1 MGNASRRSSRVT
13 RVVSLSFL
21 AATAAALQ
29 ACEAESSLHTNHGS
43 LSDEALAS
51 SAWLNHPDA
60 LDAVQSAPPAHAT
73 SFADLGHT
81 SVLRAFDGAGMTKAM
96 PDGVS
101 GLDAARLHLFRY
113 RDELGLSE
121 EAIAALELQN
131 EHKLPAGAAI
141 YQFTQRVHGL
151 PVFQA
156 RAKLVLDGEKNLVS
170 LSNGLAPSW
179 LSAPATAEFKL
190 SPERGLVRAYVAS
203 GGPELL
209 LGAIQESLVRKHDFL
224 SYRLNTPQGDLGVID
239 ASTRKVMFVEDQS
252 LVAGYQVEIITKDPR
267 TFENQSYRY
276 VIAADDGRVL
286 YKTSTTANEAFTYRV
301 FADATG
307 AKTPMDGPIVDATP
321 HPTSVPDNFQ
331 PKFAESVLVQIDG
344 FNKHMDPWLEPNAT
358 TTFGNAVQAYSDRN
372 QSNAFIFTTGS
383 GFQEGADFRGETTS
397 AKTFDYTYNPALAP
411 DSSESQIK
419 ASITQV
425 FYVTNWLHSYFYDSG
440 FDEASGNAQEDNLG
454 RGGVAGDPLLTEAQ
468 DSADGG
474 RANNANMSTPG
485 DGSSPR
491 MQMYVWTGTP
501 NSKLLTTPPIVFDDW
516 VGAAAFGPKTFDLTS
531 GELVLANDGSTMIP
545 RGATGMGMGSNS
557 DACQPPMNVSGK
569 IAVIDRGV
577 CNFTNKVQSAQ
588 TAGAIA
594 AIIVNNAP
602 GHTAPNLTTT
612 AQGITIPV
620 LTLSL
625 EDGQK
630 LKAHLL
636 EGAVQAMSFSR
647 GAEVGRDGSID
658 STVVAHEWGHYIHM
672 RLQDGQ
678 SSQYG
683 GMSEGWG
690 DFNSLFMAVR
700 ETDTFPGR
708 AYPMA
713 QYAAAS
719 FGSRASY
726 FGIRRAPYSV
736 EYTINPFTFGH
747 IRSSAS
753 LPKNAP
759 VQGSEDDPMS
769 EAHVVGEIWAQTL
782 FEVYTN
788 ILEVGKAAGRP
799 FEANKRRMADYMVA
813 ALKAAPDNPSFTEQR
828 DAFLS
833 VARAMV
839 AMDPTR
845 QADVQA
851 MARGFAKRGLGAG
864 AVSPPKNST
873 NLNEAVESF
882 IIPAD

>member
-1 MGNASRRSSRVT
+1 MGNASRRSSRVN
-13 RVVSLSFL
+13 RVVSFGLL
-21 AATAAALQ
+21 AASAAALQ
-29 ACEAESSLHTNHGS
+29 ACEAESSLHTDNSS

-51 SAWLNHPDA
+51 SAWWNHPDA
-60 LDAVQSAPPAHAT
+60 TDAVQSAPPAHAT

-81 SVLRAFDGAGMTKAM
+81 SVLRAFDGASMTKAM
-96 PDGVS
+96 PADVS
-101 GLDAARLHLFRY
+101 GADAARMHLFRY

-121 EAIAALELQN
+121 EAIAQLVLQN

-141 YQFTQRVHGL
+141 YEFTQRVHGL

-156 RAKLVLDGEKNLVS
+156 RAKLVLDGSKNLIS
-170 LSNGLAPSW
+170 LANGLAPSW
-179 LSAPATAEFKL
+179 LSVPAAPEFKL
-190 SPERGLVRAYVAS
+190 SRERALVRAYVAS

-209 LGAIQESLVRKHDFL
+209 LEAIQERFDRKDFRA
-224 SYRLNTPQGDLGVID
+224 YRLTTPQGRLGVVD
-239 ASTRKVMFVEDQS
+239 ASTRQVMFAEDER
-252 LVAGYQVEIITKDPR
+252 LVAAHQVEIITRDPV

-286 YKTSTTANEAFTYRV
+286 YRASTTANEAFTYRV
-301 FADATG
+301 FADTTG
-307 AKTPMDGPIVDATP
+307 LKTPMDGPIVDATP
-321 HPTSVPDNFQ
+321 HPTGVPDNFQ
-331 PKFAESVLVQIDG
+331 PKFAEQVLVQMDG
-344 FNKHMDPWLEPNAT
+344 FNKHADPWLEPDAT
-358 TTFGNAVQAYSDRN
+358 VSFGNAVHAYSDRN
-372 QSNAFIFTTGS
+372 QANQFIFTTGS
-383 GFQEGADFRGETTS
+383 GFQEGADFQAETS
-397 AKTFDYTYNPALAP
+397 APRTFDFVYNPALAP
-411 DSSESQIK
+411 DASEGQIK

-440 FDEASGNAQEDNLG
+440 FDETSGNAQADNFG
-454 RGGVAGDPLLTEAQ
+454 RGGVDGDPLLTEAQ
-468 DSADGG
+468 DSADSG

-501 NSKLLTTPPIVFDDW
+501 NSKLVTQPPISFDDW
-516 VGAAAFGPKTFDLTS
+516 VGAAAFGPKKFDLTA
-531 GELVLANDGSTMIP
+531 GELVLANDGSTAVP

-557 DACQPPMNVSGK
+557 DACQPPTNVSGK
-569 IAVIDRGV
+569 IAVIDRGL
-577 CNFTNKVQSAQ
+577 CNFSNKVQNAQ

-602 GHTAPNLTTT
+602 GHTAPNISAT

-636 EGAVQAMSFSR
+636 EGSVQAMSFSR
-647 GAEVGRDGSID
+647 GDEVGRDGSID
-658 STVVAHEWGHYIHM
+658 STVVAHEWGHYLHM
-672 RLQDGQ
+672 RLQNGQ
-678 SSQYG
+678 SRQYG
-683 GMSEGWG
+683 GLSEGWG
-690 DFNSLFMAVR
+690 DFNSLFMVVR
-700 ETDTFPGR
+700 ESDTFPGR

-713 QYAAAS
+713 QYAAAG
-719 FGSRASY
+719 FGSRAAY

-736 EYTINPFTFGH
+736 EYTINPFTFTH
-747 IRSSAS
+747 IRGDAP
-753 LPKNAP
+753 LPKDAP
-759 VQGSEDDPMS
+759 VQGSEDDPMN
-769 EAHVVGEIWAQTL
+769 EVHVVGEIWAQML

-799 FEANKRRMADYMVA
+799 FEENKRRMADYMVA
-813 ALKAAPDNPSFTEQR
+813 ALKAAPDNPTFVEQR

-839 AMDPTR
+839 AQDPTR
-845 QADVQA
+845 QADVDA

-864 AVSPPKNST
+864 AVAPPRNSNT
-873 NLNEAVESF
+873 LNEAVESF
-882 IIPAD
+882 LIPTD